1 MHAQENVFQ
10 ILSEIQNLLF
20 TLLLQLLDGMVV
32 YKIAKLH
39 YE

>member
-20 TLLLQLLDGMVV
+20 TLLLSDGMVV
-32 YKIAKLH
+32 YKITKLH